1 MRQGGVRTA
10 SRLTEQIQDVAQ
22 PVRSSEQTPENDAAN
37 APVNAMKAAA
47 QLAAMQAAYKVSK
60 GKSQAN
66 YTQRAGQNE
75 AIGQSPATASQ
86 AASAEKSVPVPKTQ
100 EASVSHPFK
109 HTNTMQ
115 TASPVGQRTLTVQE
129 KAQMLQRNTASI
141 QPAPQEAPKSPGA
154 SALQDHITKT
164 IPSKSVIQDIKL
176 AKGDAN
182 RSIKTADHTVKGM
195 KQAVSPAK
203 FAIGTPA
210 PVAAKA
216 KNQTRAAARKSME
229 KASRAVLNA
238 IRFTARS
245 LVAAVSAG
253 TAAVA
258 LILVVLCIIGIL
270 FCSPFGIFFS
280 SEADNELTIQ
290 AVLTQLS
297 TEFNERITEIENAV
311 AHDDVQQS
319 GSQASQKDVLAVYAV
334 KITTDPDNP
343 LDAVTMD
350 EQRAEILREIFWA
363 MNQINYSTETYT
375 EEETVQV
382 PNEASDAEE
391 GDMIE
396 QTQTVERTR
405 LLITITGKT
414 AEEMAA
420 EYGFTQ
426 EQLSYLTE
434 LLSDDYT
441 ELWYG
446 LPFGTGSGSGD
457 LVAVALSQLGTVG
470 GRPYWSWYGFSY
482 RVAWCACFVSW
493 CADQCGYIDSGLMPK
508 FSYCDDGIA
517 WFKAQGRWQG
527 RNYIPAP
534 GDIIFFDW
542 GLDGVSDHVGI
553 VESCDGTTV
562 YTIEGNAN
570 DNVKQLSYAVGYSKI
585 MGYGVISP

>member
-1 MRQGGVRTA
+1 
-10 SRLTEQIQDVAQ
+10 
-22 PVRSSEQTPENDAAN
+22 
-37 APVNAMKAAA
+37 
-47 QLAAMQAAYKVSK
+47 
-60 GKSQAN
+60 
-66 YTQRAGQNE
+66 
-75 AIGQSPATASQ
+75 
-86 AASAEKSVPVPKTQ
+86 
-100 EASVSHPFK
+100 
-109 HTNTMQ
+109 
-115 TASPVGQRTLTVQE
+115 
-129 KAQMLQRNTASI
+129 
-141 QPAPQEAPKSPGA
+141 
-154 SALQDHITKT
+154 
-164 IPSKSVIQDIKL
+164 
-176 AKGDAN
+176 
-182 RSIKTADHTVKGM
+182 
-195 KQAVSPAK
+195 
-203 FAIGTPA
+203 
-210 PVAAKA
+210 
-216 KNQTRAAARKSME
+216 
-229 KASRAVLNA
+229 
-238 IRFTARS
+238 
-245 LVAAVSAG
+245 
-253 TAAVA
+253 
-258 LILVVLCIIGIL
+258 
-270 FCSPFGIFFS
+270 
-280 SEADNELTIQ
+280 
-290 AVLTQLS
+290 
-297 TEFNERITEIENAV
+297 
-311 AHDDVQQS
+311 
-319 GSQASQKDVLAVYAV
+319 V

-457 LVAVALSQLGTVG
+457 LVTVALSQLGTAG

-508 FSYCDDGIA
+508 FSYCDDGIS

-527 RNYIPAP
+527 RNYVPAP

-585 MGYGVISP
+585 MGYGVMS

>member
-1 MRQGGVRTA
+1 
-10 SRLTEQIQDVAQ
+10 
-22 PVRSSEQTPENDAAN
+22 
-37 APVNAMKAAA
+37 
-47 QLAAMQAAYKVSK
+47 
-60 GKSQAN
+60 
-66 YTQRAGQNE
+66 
-75 AIGQSPATASQ
+75 
-86 AASAEKSVPVPKTQ
+86 
-100 EASVSHPFK
+100 
-109 HTNTMQ
+109 
-115 TASPVGQRTLTVQE
+115 
-129 KAQMLQRNTASI
+129 
-141 QPAPQEAPKSPGA
+141 
-154 SALQDHITKT
+154 LQDHITKT

-195 KQAVSPAK
+195 KQAVSPTRH
-203 FAIGTPA
+203 AIGKPA
-210 PVAAKA
+210 PIATKA
-216 KNQTRAAARKSME
+216 TQQTRAAAKKSVE
-229 KASRAVLNA
+229 KASRAALNA
-238 IRFTARS
+238 IRSTAKS
-245 LVAAVSAG
+245 LVAAISAG

-290 AVLTQLS
+290 TVLTQLN
-297 TEFNERITEIENAV
+297 TEFNERITEIENTV
-311 AHDDVQQS
+311 THDDVQQS

-363 MNQINYSTETYT
+363 MNQIDYSTEIYT

-493 CADQCGYIDSGLMPK
+493 CADQCGYIDSGLVPK

-517 WFKAQGRWQG
+517 WFKVQGRWQG
-527 RNYIPAP
+527 RNYVPAP

-585 MGYGVISP
+585 MGYGVMS

>member
-1 MRQGGVRTA
+1 
-10 SRLTEQIQDVAQ
+10 
-22 PVRSSEQTPENDAAN
+22 
-37 APVNAMKAAA
+37 
-47 QLAAMQAAYKVSK
+47 
-60 GKSQAN
+60 
-66 YTQRAGQNE
+66 
-75 AIGQSPATASQ
+75 
-86 AASAEKSVPVPKTQ
+86 
-100 EASVSHPFK
+100 
-109 HTNTMQ
+109 MQ
-115 TASPVGQRTLTVQE
+115 TASPVGQRTLTAQE

-141 QPAPQEAPKSPGA
+141 QPAPQEAPKSPGP
-154 SALQDHITKT
+154 SVLQDHITKT

-182 RSIKTADHTVKGM
+182 RSIKTADHTVKDM
-195 KQAVSPAK
+195 KQAVSPTRH
-203 FAIGTPA
+203 AIGKPA

-216 KNQTRAAARKSME
+216 KNQTRAAAKKSVE
-229 KASRAVLNA
+229 KASRAALNA
-238 IRFTARS
+238 IRSTAKS
-245 LVAAVSAG
+245 LVAAISAG

-290 AVLTQLS
+290 TVLTQLS
-297 TEFNERITEIENAV
+297 TEFNERITEIENTV

-319 GSQASQKDVLAVYAV
+319 GSQASQKEILAIYAV
-334 KITTDPDNP
+334 QITTDPDNP

-363 MNQINYSTETYT
+363 MNQIDYTTETYT

-457 LVAVALSQLGTVG
+457 LVAVALSQLGTAG

-493 CADQCGYIDSGLMPK
+493 CGNQCGYIDSGLMPK
-508 FSYCDDGIA
+508 FSYCDDGIS

-542 GLDGVSDHVGI
+542 GLDSTSDHVGI